1 MKRKQSLLTAGCWS
15 CAGAWPQ
22 NMCSTSTTSQTL
34 QLLHWQVN
42 QLSLFAN
49 CMRRLVQGNQALLI
63 IRQVL
68 ALVELWELE
77 LPSVF
82 HFFTGIIILSPTQLL
97 SRSIT
102 KRFNQHISGWNLLTD
117 FYCKHFGVTFFLLVY
132 LSILLLLDN
141 GVVRLAGLH
150 KFCWSNMES
159 HSPRWTLPYQRGVD
173 IVYPT

>member
-34 QLLHWQVN
+34 QLFHWQVN

-68 ALVELWELE
+68 ALVELWEFE

-82 HFFTGIIILSPTQLL
+82 HFFNGMILLSPTQLP
-97 SRSIT
+97 SRLIT
-102 KRFNQHISGWNLLTD
+102 KRFNRHIQGGTYSLISAGNIFVYICPYCFYLIMGWFRQQFCIDFAGSTWNLT
-117 FYCKHFGVTFFLLVY
+117 VQ
-132 LSILLLLDN
+132 N
-141 GVVRLAGLH
+141 GH
-150 KFCWSNMES
+150 
-159 HSPRWTLPYQRGVD
+159 
-173 IVYPT
+173 